1 MLEVAKNFEDK
12 IMSNEPL
19 RNDII
24 PYDRPINKAGPQDW
38 KKQQE
43 CESLIKKLKQEKKE
57 RQK

>member
-24 PYDRPINKAGPQDW
+24 PYDRPINKAGP
-38 KKQQE
+38 
-43 CESLIKKLKQEKKE
+43 
-57 RQK
+57 